1 MFNFFSGGEK
11 NETVEENR
19 PTTVTPAVNR
29 PVKRLL
35 GETKHDIKVEY
46 FRESELDRSHLQSL
60 CDVAEGAALIV
71 GFVSPDLDLTDVAQ
85 KIKPNIDPDTKLMM
99 LTTAGELCRTNS
111 DSTIY
116 RPTDENRRRVLLQ
129 SYSRR
134 MIEKVQIVSVPLPN
148 DDLRGGDVRLT
159 VGERVDA
166 IRERLDRVNL
176 PFRISVNHTFA
187 LVYVDGVSACE
198 TFVMQAMYKS
208 GNFPCPY
215 IGGSAGGHLDFKHTY
230 IYNGEQTLENHAVIT
245 VVRLKSDY
253 RYGILKSQAADRL
266 SDVFTVG
273 SANTALRYIETVSGN
288 GGLVSFI
295 EALKKRLGVDNVADL
310 NNALNQYTFAMD
322 IQGDDFIRNV
332 FRIDEEN
339 DRIYFFC
346 DVVTGENLYLLKRT
360 SLEKTLREDVRRYEQ
375 DKPVPIGGILNDCL
389 SRRLMYA
396 DETTH
401 INEFEGVP
409 IAGYS
414 SFGEISGLHVNE
426 TLTAI
431 FFYRIPE
438 GVSFKD
444 DYVDTFPRSYAD
456 CCNYFFRRIIGRN
469 QQADALKDDLLAM
482 FREYEQKVPEVV
494 SAMENISQEVA
505 SVREVV
511 SKLSGALNEQ
521 NDMFTKLMKRSN
533 DIAPK
538 LDMLG
543 KNTKKINEVMKVI
556 NEIADQTNLLA
567 LNAAIEAA
575 RAGEAGR
582 GFSVVAQEVR
592 KLSENTQQGLQ
603 ASDEVLK
610 LLLNDVRDIE
620 RILGE
625 NNGLET
631 KINNFEHDFDNRM
644 KELHRGMDEGF
655 RQIQRSAGTV
665 TDLENMNVAA
675 QQKMEHLTGVIRN
688 IELGI

>member
-99 LTTAGELCRTNS
+99 LTTAGELCRTSS

-116 RPTDENRRRVLLQ
+116 RPADENRRRVLLQ

-208 GNFPCPY
+208 GKFPCPY